1 MERSIALISLLLVGS
16 LSLTVG
22 AAQVPKVVE
31 VEQLEDNLFVL
42 RGAGGGGNTAVFV
55 TTTGVVVVDSKNP
68 GWGPPLLEQIRS
80 VEQSDHYAHQYPQ
93 SP

>member
-42 RGAGGGGNTAVFV
+42 SGAG
-55 TTTGVVVVDSKNP
+55 
-68 GWGPPLLEQIRS
+68 
-80 VEQSDHYAHQYPQ
+80 
-93 SP
+93 